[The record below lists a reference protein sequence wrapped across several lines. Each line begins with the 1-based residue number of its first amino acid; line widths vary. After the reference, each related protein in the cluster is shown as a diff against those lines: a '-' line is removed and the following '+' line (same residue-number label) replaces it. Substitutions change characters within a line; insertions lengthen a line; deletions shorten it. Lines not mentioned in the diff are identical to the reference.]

1 MIPWTLRT
9 PWGKAIRIAAAAAIG
24 LVYSG
29 STLRNTSPR
38 YPDMQSLR
46 QHLSEMGI
54 RMVPTT
60 PARPRRE
67 IVDADRDG
75 AGDRVIG
82 LPVVF
87 SPDAEKRCPEGT
99 AALTVFTT
107 GTVVMFRK
115 KRAELPFSIDDQADF
130 GDRSVSLV
138 FGTPA
143 CRLKIKIEQE
153 VLRDGVWTRLAPA
166 EELK

>member
-1 MIPWTLRT
+1 
-9 PWGKAIRIAAAAAIG
+9 
-24 LVYSG
+24 
-29 STLRNTSPR
+29 
-38 YPDMQSLR
+38 MQSLR

-67 IVDADRDG
+67 IFDADRDD

-87 SPDAEKRCPEGT
+87 SPDAERRCPQGLASFAVFTAGT
-99 AALTVFTT
+99 AMTW
-107 GTVVMFRK
+107 RK

-130 GDRSVSLV
+130 DNRSVSFVL
-138 FGTPA
+138 GTPT
-143 CRLKIKIEQE
+143 CRLTIKIEQE
-153 VLRDGVWTRLAPA
+153 VLRDGVWTRLTPSA
-166 EELK
+166 ELK

>member
-1 MIPWTLRT
+1 
-9 PWGKAIRIAAAAAIG
+9 
-24 LVYSG
+24 
-29 STLRNTSPR
+29 
-38 YPDMQSLR
+38 MQSLR

-67 IVDADRDG
+67 IFDADRDD

-87 SPDAEKRCPEGT
+87 SPDAERRCPQGL
-99 AALTVFTT
+99 ASFAVFTP
-107 GTVVMFRK
+107 GAVMTWRK

-130 GDRSVSLV
+130 ENRSVSFVL
-138 FGTPA
+138 GTPT
-143 CRLKIKIEQE
+143 CRLMIKIEQE
-153 VLRDGVWTRLAPA
+153 VLTDGVWTRLAPA
-166 EELK
+166 EYLK